1 MDIGH
6 QIYLTSIKEKKKD
19 KDFVW
24 KILVKNLILFMNL
37 QNFTDE
43 LIKTKPIQKVSIRV
57 CNPGSRDP
65 GRF

>member
-43 LIKTKPIQKVSIRV
+43 LIKTKPIQKVPR
-57 CNPGSRDP
+57 P
-65 GRF
+65 